1 MNPGQHLLKWIIC
14 GIAAGA
20 ISCWT
25 PQSSAVTTNVSV
37 IDFAFNPATV
47 TINVNDTVQWVW
59 NCSFQ
64 HSTTSTGSLWDSGL
78 HTGTTFTFPR
88 QFTSSGS
95 FPYICSLHGFSGSVN
110 VQAAANVPPTVT
122 ITNPA
127 SGAIFSEPATIAIR
141 ATASDSD
148 GSVTNVQFRQGAAV
162 LTN

>member
-1 MNPGQHLLKWIIC
+1 MNPGRHLLRWIIC
-14 GIAAGA
+14 GIAAGT

-25 PQSSAVTTNVSV
+25 SQSSAVTTNVSV

-47 TINVNDTVQWVW
+47 TINVNDSVKWVW

-64 HSTTSTGSLWDSGL
+64 HSTTSNGGLWDSNL
-78 HTGTTFTFPR
+78 HTGTTFTYTWP
-88 QFTSSGS
+88 FTNGGS

-127 SGAIFSEPATIAIR
+127 SGAIFSEHATIGIR
-141 ATASDSD
+141 VTDSDSD
-148 GSVTNVQFRQGAAV
+148 G
-162 LTN
+162 